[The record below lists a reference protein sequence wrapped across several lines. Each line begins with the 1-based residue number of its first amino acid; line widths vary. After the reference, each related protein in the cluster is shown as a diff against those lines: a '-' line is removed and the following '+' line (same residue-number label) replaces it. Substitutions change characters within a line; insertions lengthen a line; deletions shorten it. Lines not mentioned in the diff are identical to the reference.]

1 MKQMKNSKLISTVVA
16 VLGVVL
22 VGVGFYNLHSYIN
35 AEAAVD
41 QKFVANLL
49 IDNSEY
55 ENLTKEK
62 IVELT
67 KAEEVGEV
75 LDVEIPDDSF
85 LDSLKPGIYSAKINL
100 QLPYNQKIQ
109 RIVAVNVRDTVSPV
123 IESDETIKLTQ
134 GEDFPLDKVTVTDQA
149 PKTLDSEALKVSGFD
164 KEKVGE
170 QKVQLT
176 ATDLSGNQTTKEV
189 TVQVAAKPEKQ
200 TTASTE
206 EATPA
211 ETQAETAEAIVEPI
225 TEEKSEEGS
234 TEAESTAATEVPNS
248 ATSATNNASDQ
259 GKTQISEATPAPT
272 TPAPVETSVLRFAGS
287 TVPFI
292 PSGGASAAPGSG
304 AGTWMGSGSVTDGAP
319 THFIGHNP
327 GDFSGVMGLS
337 VGSAITVVDSSGNSR
352 TYTVYEVIDV
362 NDDGYNANNP
372 SDDVF
377 PRMLYAGG
385 ERISLQTCI
394 NDSVNRC
401 VLAS

>member
-1 MKQMKNSKLISTVVA
+1 MKKSKLISTVLII
-16 VLGVVL
+16 LGVVV

-55 ENLTKEK
+55 ENLTEEK
-62 IVELT
+62 LVELT

-75 LDVEIPDDSF
+75 VGVEIPNDGF
-85 LDSLKPGIYSAKINL
+85 LDSLKPGIYSAKIDL

-109 RIVAVNVRDTVSPV
+109 RTVAINVRDTVSPV

-134 GEDFPLDKVTVTDQA
+134 GEEFPLDKITVTDQV
-149 PKTLDSEALKVSGFD
+149 PETLGQDALAVSGFD

-176 ATDLSGNQTTKEV
+176 ATDLSGNQATKEI
-189 TVQVAAKPEKQ
+189 TVQVAAKPEEKAAVETEVAVPEESVAEESETVVEPATETVDQ
-200 TTASTE
+200 TAVSE
-206 EATPA
+206 VESEATTEAANNSAPVA
-211 ETQAETAEAIVEPI
+211 GNASYQAE
-225 TEEKSEEGS
+225 
-234 TEAESTAATEVPNS
+234 
-248 ATSATNNASDQ
+248 
-259 GKTQISEATPAPT
+259 TQISEAAPVQT
-272 TPAPVETSVLRFAGS
+272 APAPVETSVLSFAGS
-287 TVPFI
+287 TVPFVQ
-292 PSGGASAAPGSG
+292 SGGASAAPGSG

-362 NDDGYNANNP
+362 TDDGYNANNP